1 MRGFFEMPPRP
12 QENAP
17 PKKEESFLSKMKKS
31 PMAQAAIVAAGLHV
45 AVPVGIEA
53 TRIGVAHARTQ
64 QERWHGEGSVLRVQS
79 DAVRDAVA
87 SRVQEREKHQ
97 DLEKLK
103 AYREKAAERLEK
115 NESVGF
121 EELYFQQAE
130 AKGVPHERI
139 EQAKKAVQGMVEHF
153 SSKLEGGLSDQEI
166 KDISREMFDLAEYEW
181 GQGSVVDYFVDH
193 KRNCVAVAQAETIV
207 FDRLLERLPEDQRG
221 RFHTGRRFENQ
232 HQIAVMGVA
241 PSVDAA
247 PERFIILQPPY
258 NTEHSGAHP
267 AGTAMV
273 SDVQLKQALVGKS
286 VKASAVAP
294 RKGEEVESGPRIDA
308 LVNQPVDEGI
318 VIEGKLRVA
327 NENIREAKKEGIE
340 PMVRQEYEKKFGG
353 MEIEIQFEDPT
364 LLTRLIED
372 VVRRA
377 KPYELAPTVDLEKVK
392 PPNDGFIAFT
402 DGTFYNVE
410 LRFGSLERWSPKALE
425 SIVNQQVETI
435 SIEVDL
441 DGKIPSVLLKA
452 FQEKWK
458 QVAGVTVGGMPWR
471 TLELRKAPGTQSKD
485 IDNSQFM
492 KLLSTTLHS
501 KNEVARDPDLLQK
514 NYELQLDT
522 DTITDEQ
529 FEALR
534 KFPPSAVH
542 ITGRMEHLWTDTRD
556 APNPKERDRL
566 RKGLQSLDVPVYIGL
581 EEIGVLWAGNPVP
594 KKEDFSWMLQDTD
607 HIFPEFNDIISD
619 AVNPNSLNE
628 FHQAV
633 IDHQWSPVYPDRKE
647 MTAKANF
654 IEGFFGL
661 AKSTHG
667 VNDRA
672 LWSNLRAF
680 WNNFALNTSGSISRS
695 DFVDA
700 LDDINRDRSIYTQP
714 MSPPS
719 SPTP

>member
-1 MRGFFEMPPRP
+1 MRGFSEMPLHP
-12 QENAP
+12 QENAS

-31 PMAQAAIVAAGLHV
+31 PMAKAAMVAAGLHV

-87 SRVQEREKHQ
+87 SMVQEREKHQ

-103 AYREKAAERLEK
+103 AYQERAAERLEK
-115 NESVGF
+115 NEPVGF

-130 AKGVPHERI
+130 AKGVSHERI
-139 EQAKKAVQGMVEHF
+139 EQAKKAVQGLVEHF
-153 SSKLEGGLSDQEI
+153 ASKLEGGLSDQEI

-181 GQGSVVDYFVDH
+181 GQGSVVDYFMDH
-193 KRNCVAVAQAETIV
+193 KRNCVAMAQAETIV

-221 RFHTGRRFENQ
+221 RFHVGRRFENQ

-241 PSVDAA
+241 PSVNADT
-247 PERFIILQPPY
+247 ERFIVLQPPY
-258 NTEHSGAHP
+258 ATEHRGAHP
-267 AGTAMV
+267 VGTATV
-273 SDVQLKQALVGKS
+273 SDTQLKQALVGKS

-294 RKGEEVESGPRIDA
+294 RKGEKVESGPRIDA
-308 LVNQPVDEGI
+308 IVNQPVDEGI
-318 VIEGKLRVA
+318 VIEGELRVA
-327 NENIREAKKEGIE
+327 NENIREANKEGVE
-340 PMVRQEYEKKFGG
+340 PMTRQEYEKKFGG
-353 MEIEIQFEDPT
+353 MEIEIRFEDPAS
-364 LLTRLIED
+364 LERPIKD
-372 VVRRA
+372 IVRRA
-377 KPYELAPTVDLEKVK
+377 KPYELTPTVDLEKVK
-392 PPNDGFIAFT
+392 PPNDGFATFT
-402 DGTFYNVE
+402 GGGFLGVK
-410 LRFGSLERWSPKALE
+410 LRFGSLEQWSPKALE
-425 SIVNQQVETI
+425 SLVNQEVNTI
-435 SIEVDL
+435 SIEVDP

-458 QVAGVTVGGMPWR
+458 KIGGAAVSDMPWR

-485 IDNSQFM
+485 IDNDQFM
-492 KLLSTTLHS
+492 RLLSTTLYS
-501 KNEVARDPDLLQK
+501 KDQVARDSDLLQR
-514 NYELQLDT
+514 NYELQLDS

-566 RKGLQSLDVPVYIGL
+566 RKGLQSLEVPVYIGL
-581 EEIGVLWAGNPVP
+581 EEIGVLMAGNPVP
-594 KKEDFSWMLQDTD
+594 KKEDFSWMLEDTN
-607 HIFPEFNDIISD
+607 HIFPELNDIVSD
-619 AVNPNSLNE
+619 VVNPNSLNE

-633 IDHQWSPVYPDRKE
+633 IAHQWSPVDPSRKGV
-647 MTAKANF
+647 TAKADF

-661 AKSTHG
+661 AKLTHG

-672 LWSNLRAF
+672 LWRNLRAF
-680 WNNFALNTSGSISRS
+680 WNNFTLHSFGSISRS
-695 DFVDA
+695 YFVDA

-714 MSPPS
+714 MSPSS